1 MSNLRIFAT
10 VIFTTVLFV
19 SCSND
24 EDITPEPINE
34 EEVITTLTV
43 TLVPEGGG
51 TAVVLSFQDL
61 DGDGE
66 DAPVINTG
74 DLAAGV
80 TYNGSIELLNET
92 EIDPENITE
101 EVKEEGLDHQFFYT
115 VGTGLD
121 VTTAYSDN
129 EGTGVDSVGN
139 PLGIEFTLTAGT
151 ESSGTLTFTLRHE
164 PNKPNTGLSD
174 AEGET
179 DIEVSFDIEV
189 IEEK

>member
-24 EDITPEPINE
+24 EDITPEPVNE
-34 EEVITTLTV
+34 EEVITTMNV

-92 EIDPENITE
+92 EDPAEDMTE
-101 EVKEEGLDHQFFYT
+101 EVEELDLEHQVFYT
-115 VGTGLD
+115 VGSGLD
-121 VTTAYSDN
+121 VTTAYGN
-129 EGTGVDSVGN
+129 YDSAGD
-139 PLGIEFTLTAGT
+139 PLGTEFTLTAGAV
-151 ESSGTLTFTLRHE
+151 SSGTLTFTLRHE
-164 PNKPNTGLSD
+164 PVKNPENDMVVAGG
-174 AEGET
+174 AT
-179 DIEVSFDIEV
+179 DIDATFDIEV
-189 IEEK
+189 K

>member
-34 EEVITTLTV
+34 EEVTTTLTV
-43 TLVPEGGG
+43 TLVPDGGG
-51 TAVVLSFQDL
+51 TTVTLQTRDL
-61 DGDGE
+61 DGDGP
-66 DAPVINTG
+66 DAPAIDISG

-92 EIDPENITE
+92 EIPAEDITE
-101 EVKEEGLDHQFFYT
+101 EVEEEDLDHQFFYT

-121 VTTAYSDN
+121 VTTAYSNFDT
-129 EGTGVDSVGN
+129 EGN
-139 PLGIEFTLTAGT
+139 PLGTEFTLTAGAV
-151 ESSGTLTFTLRHE
+151 SSGTLTFTLRHE

-174 AEGET
+174 ADGET
-179 DIEVSFDIEV
+179 DIEVAFDIEV

>member
-19 SCSND
+19 SCVND
-24 EDITPEPINE
+24 SEPINE
-34 EEVITTLTV
+34 EEVITTMNV

-51 TAVVLSFQDL
+51 EEIVLSFQDL
-61 DGDGE
+61 DGDGT
-66 DAPVINTG
+66 DDTG
-74 DLAAGV
+74 IKKGTLAAGV

-92 EIDPENITE
+92 KIDDPEDITE
-101 EVKEEGLDHQFFYT
+101 EVEKEDLDHQFFYT

-121 VTTAYSDN
+121 VTTAYSDK
-129 EGTGVDSVGN
+129 EGTGKDSGGN
-139 PLGIEFTLTAGT
+139 YLGIEFTLTAGAV
-151 ESSGTLTFTLRHE
+151 SSGTLTFTLRHE

-174 AEGET
+174 ADGET
-179 DIEVSFDIEV
+179 DIEVAFDIEV

>member
-1 MSNLRIFAT
+1 MSNLRNFAT
-10 VIFTTVLFV
+10 VIFTAVLFV
-19 SCSND
+19 SCVND
-24 EDITPEPINE
+24 SELVNE

-92 EIDPENITE
+92 ESPAEDITE
-101 EVKEEGLDHQFFYT
+101 EVEEEDLDHQFFYT
-115 VGTGLD
+115 VGSGLD
-121 VTTAYSDN
+121 VTTAYSN
-129 EGTGVDSVGN
+129 FDSEEN
-139 PLGIEFTLTAGT
+139 PLGTEFTLTAGAV
-151 ESSGTLTFTLRHE
+151 SSGTLTFTLRHE
-164 PNKPNTGLSD
+164 PNKPNTGLSN